1 MQNLNLNFKIL
12 RGVIPILFFIIIL
25 IGWITSGYI
34 FTDTTFI
41 IGILMLPYLIII
53 KSKNQTGWLYL
64 ILTIISLIGSIY
76 LPTRTLHFF
85 TLAFAALAYIEW
97 QYGRL
102 NLLPMFAVILMSSL
116 VTNFSLVF
124 SFPIRLKISTL
135 AAKGLSIFDPKT
147 FADGNIIHFRGTD
160 FSVDTA
166 CMGLTML
173 QMSLLLALFLMAYFE
188 RIPFVSR
195 NESFNLESNI
205 FNSRYIFT
213 PLSIMAIL
221 GITLGLNMFFNLLR
235 IILLV
240 LFGWMPDTFMHDAAG
255 VVGLGLYVF
264 LPLYFI
270 VKKGASILNN
280 SRFNNSI
287 NTFPKVKNF
296 WKGVIPFKFINS
308 FKYSFTILTLIWLT
322 YISFYKIHN
331 IAPNNTSNE
340 LTINYLEKTKCPK
353 TLSKDGILKYENDEI
368 LAYLKPIPGF
378 YAAEHSPLICW
389 QGSGYTFGQVKSM
402 LINDIEIYTGVLKK
416 REDTL
421 QTAWWY
427 DNGKTQ
433 TASQTAWRTAILKG
447 EPNFNL
453 VNITSIDTATLYK
466 NIKLILKNN

>member
-1 MQNLNLNFKIL
+1 
-12 RGVIPILFFIIIL
+12 
-25 IGWITSGYI
+25 
-34 FTDTTFI
+34 
-41 IGILMLPYLIII
+41 MLPYLIIV
-53 KSKNQTGWLYL
+53 KSKNRTGWFYSF
-64 ILTIISLIGSIY
+64 LTIISLIGSLY

-102 NLLPMFAVILMSSL
+102 NLLPMFAVVLMSSL

-147 FADGNIIHFRGTD
+147 YSDGNIIHFRETD

-188 RIPFVSR
+188 RFWFVPR
-195 NESFNLESNI
+195 NDSYDFHSENI
-205 FNSRYIFT
+205 VSHNVFT
-213 PLSIMAIL
+213 PLSIMAVL
-221 GITLGLNMFFNLLR
+221 GIALGLNVFFNLLR

-270 VKKGASILNN
+270 VKTGASFLNN
-280 SRFNNSI
+280 SSYTFPISA
-287 NTFPKVKNF
+287 FPKVKNF
-296 WKGVIPFKFINS
+296 WKRVLTFKIINS

-322 YISFYKIHN
+322 YISFYKISDK
-331 IAPNNTSNE
+331 IPQAKSNL
-340 LTINYLEKTKCPK
+340 LTINYLEKSNCPK
-353 TLSKDGILKYENDEI
+353 TLGKDGILKYENDEI

-389 QGSGYTFGQVKSM
+389 QGSGYTFGHVKSM
-402 LINDIEIYTGVLKK
+402 LINDIEIYTGILKK
-416 REDTL
+416 GDDTL

-427 DNGKTQ
+427 DNGKIQ
-433 TASQTAWRTAILKG
+433 TASQTAWRTAILNG

-453 VNITSIDTATLYK
+453 VNITAIDTVTLYK
-466 NIKLILKNN
+466 NIKFILKNN

>member
-1 MQNLNLNFKIL
+1 MQNFNLNLKIL
-12 RGVIPILFFIIIL
+12 RGIPTLFFIAIL
-25 IGWITSGYI
+25 ISWIASSYI
-34 FTDTTFI
+34 FIDTTFI
-41 IGILMLPYLIII
+41 IGILMLPYLVII
-53 KSKNQTGWLYL
+53 KNKKQTGWLYL

-102 NLLPMFAVILMSSL
+102 NWLPMFAVVLMSSL

-135 AAKGLSIFDPKT
+135 AAKGLSILDAKT
-147 FADGNIIHFRGTD
+147 LADGNIIHFRGTD

-173 QMSLLLALFLMAYFE
+173 QMSLLLALFLIAYFE
-188 RIPFVSR
+188 RIPFVNR
-195 NESFNLESNI
+195 HERFN
-205 FNSRYIFT
+205 FNGNNFIFT
-213 PLSIMAIL
+213 PLSIMTIL
-221 GITLGLNMFFNLLR
+221 GISLGLNMFFNLLR
-235 IILLV
+235 IVLLV
-240 LFGWMPDTFMHDAAG
+240 LFKWMPDTFMHDGAG

-280 SRFNNSI
+280 SSQTLLLS
-287 NTFPKVKNF
+287 TFPKVKNF
-296 WKGVIPFKFINS
+296 WKGVFPFKIMNS
-308 FKYSFTILTLIWLT
+308 FRYSFTILILIWLT
-322 YISFYKIHN
+322 YISFYKINH
-331 IAPNNTSNE
+331 ITPNNISNQ
-340 LTINYLEKTKCPK
+340 LTINCLEQLKCPK
-353 TLSKDGILKYENDEI
+353 TLEKDGVLKYKNDEI

-416 REDTL
+416 GDDTL

-427 DNGKTQ
+427 DNGNTQ
-433 TASQTAWRTAILKG
+433 TASQTEWRTAILKG

-453 VNITSIDTATLYK
+453 VNITAADTATLYK
-466 NIKLILKNN
+466 NIESILR

>member
-1 MQNLNLNFKIL
+1 MQNFNLNLKIL
-12 RGVIPILFFIIIL
+12 RGGIPILFFIIIL
-25 IGWITSGYI
+25 IGWIASGYI

-41 IGILMLPYLIII
+41 ISMLMLPYLVII
-53 KSKNQTGWLYL
+53 KRKNKTGFLYL

-85 TLAFAALAYIEW
+85 TLAFAAFAYIEW

-102 NLLPMFAVILMSSL
+102 NLLPMFAVVIMSSL

-135 AAKGLSIFDPKT
+135 AAKGLSIFDPKS

-173 QMSLLLALFLMAYFE
+173 QMSLLLAMFLMAYFE
-188 RIPFVSR
+188 RNSFVSV
-195 NESFNLESNI
+195 NENFDFERAN
-205 FNSRYIFT
+205 FKFT
-213 PLSIMAIL
+213 PLSIMAVL
-221 GITLGLNMFFNLLR
+221 GIALGLNMFFNLLR
-235 IILLV
+235 IVLLV

-270 VKKGASILNN
+270 VKKGATFLNN
-280 SRFNNSI
+280 SRYTFPI
-287 NTFPKVKNF
+287 ITFPKVFNLRK
-296 WKGVIPFKFINS
+296 VIIPLKFINS
-308 FKYSFTILTLIWLT
+308 IKYSFTILTLIWLT

-331 IAPNNTSNE
+331 SNPQIIPNQ
-340 LTINYLEKTKCPK
+340 LTINYLEQIHCPK
-353 TLSKDGILKYENDEI
+353 TMAKDGIIKYENSEI

-389 QGSGYTFGQVKSM
+389 QGSGYSFGQVKSM
-402 LINDIEIYTGVLKK
+402 LINDVEIYTGVLKK
-416 REDTL
+416 GDEIL

-453 VNITSIDTATLYK
+453 VNITATDTSALYK
-466 NIKLILKNN
+466 NIFSILNK

>member
-1 MQNLNLNFKIL
+1 MQNLNLNLKIL
-12 RGVIPILFFIIIL
+12 RGIPTLFFIAIL
-25 IGWITSGYI
+25 IGWIASSYI
-34 FTDTTFI
+34 FIDTTFI
-41 IGILMLPYLIII
+41 IGILMLPYLVII
-53 KSKNQTGWLYL
+53 KSKNRTGWLYS

-102 NLLPMFAVILMSSL
+102 NRLPMFAVVLMSSL

-135 AAKGLSIFDPKT
+135 AAKSLSIFDPKT

-188 RIPFVSR
+188 RVCFVPRHDSYDSHNKKIVSR
-195 NESFNLESNI
+195 N
-205 FNSRYIFT
+205 IFT
-213 PLSIMAIL
+213 PLSIMAVL
-221 GITLGLNMFFNLLR
+221 GIALGLNVFFNLLR
-235 IILLV
+235 IVLLV

-255 VVGLGLYVF
+255 VVGLGVYVF

-270 VKKGASILNN
+270 VKTGTSFLNN
-280 SRFNNSI
+280 SRYTFQI
-287 NTFPKVKNF
+287 NTFPKVFNF
-296 WKGVIPFKFINS
+296 WKGVIPFKIINS

-322 YISFYKIHN
+322 YISFYKIHD
-331 IAPNNTSNE
+331 IKTDNTSNQ
-340 LTINYLEKTKCPK
+340 LTINYLEQIHCPK
-353 TLSKDGILKYENDEI
+353 ILSKDGILKYENDEI

-416 REDTL
+416 DDETL

-427 DNGKTQ
+427 DNGKTK
-433 TASQTAWRTAILKG
+433 TASQTAWRTAIING

-453 VNITSIDTATLYK
+453 VNITSIDTSTLYK
-466 NIKLILKNN
+466 NIRFILKNN